1 MSVYVVVEN
10 GDVYP
15 VAYTTYKSAVAA
27 VKEKYRITLEEQM
40 EEMGYMESDID
51 VPESKS
57 ATTYLYIEKGIHIS
71 INRLPIMN

>member
-27 VKEKYRITLEEQM
+27 VKEKYKITLEEQM

-57 ATTYLYIEKGIHIS
+57 ETTYLYIEKGIHIS